1 MSTPQNCRQC
11 GEPFEPADRYAY
23 ECPSCLIAEDQRR
36 FEERREENRKTARE
50 KLAEIL
56 PPRMLQTDRNDPR
69 FNAKLW
75 AAVKDWKPTVDRPWL
90 GLIGPTGKCKS
101 RIAHEILADAVLGA
115 AEVKNPRRLTPAVV
129 ANFGHKITWSF
140 ASIAA
145 TKYAD
150 MVRRPIDDDALAV
163 KDNAEAS
170 RWLVMDDMGKS
181 THTKAVS
188 SALFGLFD
196 HRGAY
201 ILPTIWTAN
210 SRPESFLA
218 DMDKDIA
225 DPLRGRLLE
234 FSTLV
239 EIR

>member
-1 MSTPQNCRQC
+1 MSTTQNCRQC
-11 GEPFEPADRYAY
+11 GEPFEAPDRYTY
-23 ECPSCLIAEDQRR
+23 ECAPCLMAEDQRR
-36 FEERREENRKTARE
+36 FEERQEENRKTAGE
-50 KLAEIL
+50 KLARVI
-56 PPRMLQTDRNDPR
+56 PPLMEETDRNDPR

-75 AAVKDWKPTVDRPWL
+75 AAVKDWKPAKGKPWL
-90 GLIGPTGKCKS
+90 GLIGPTGRCKS
-101 RIAHEILADAVLGA
+101 RIAHEILVDAVFAA
-115 AEVKNPRRLTPAVV
+115 AEVKNPGRLTPAAV

-150 MVRRPIDDDALAV
+150 MVRRPIDDDAIAV
-163 KDNAEAS
+163 KDNAES
-170 RWLVMDDMGKS
+170 CRWLVMDDMGKC
-181 THTKAVS
+181 THTEAVS
-188 SALFGLFD
+188 KALFGLFD
-196 HRGAY
+196 HRSAY

-234 FSTLV
+234 FSTII